1 MNKKVIFV
9 VIFLALATFG
19 FSFLTGR
26 LSLPGS
32 MGQKVMIEDDWS
44 RSGSSYGSDSVLP
57 SMPAVMEEPVYD
69 SGYGDEYG
77 GTKMATDY
85 RGIYPEAYPRYIR
98 HSNALDVNERVY
110 IKSSYH
116 QVVVEDVRTYSAQM
130 KDYILSINGR
140 ILDTSINSIDRY
152 KTGYLNVKVPVER
165 FDEAVNQVASGTNKV
180 VSEQVSSEDVTG
192 SIVAQDEEMVR
203 LQEEIS
209 LKEVEL
215 ESATANTAE
224 WRRINTQLQNLMK
237 QLDRIASSS
246 ENYQEEVS
254 YSTININFADS
265 ERYFT
270 GTYGGH
276 YQPDIRDIAYKAW
289 WSVRDNFSFVLT
301 AAVWI
306 AVYGVFWAPVV
317 LLIMWLK
324 RRKSANKV
332 G

>member
-9 VIFLALATFG
+9 VALLALATFG

-26 LSLPGS
+26 LSLPGK

-44 RSGSSYGSDSVLP
+44 KSGSSYGSDSVLP
-57 SMPAVMEEPVYD
+57 SMPSVMEEPAYD
-69 SGYGDEYG
+69 GGYG

-85 RGIYPEAYPRYIR
+85 MGIYPEPYPRYIT
-98 HSNALDVNERVY
+98 NTDALNVNERVY

-116 QVVVEDVRTYSAQM
+116 QVVVNDVNTYSAQM

-140 ILDTSINSIDRY
+140 ILSTSLNAMDRY

-165 FDEAVNQVASGTNKV
+165 FDEAVNQVASGTKKV

-192 SIVAQDEEMVR
+192 SIVAQDEEIVR
-203 LQEEIS
+203 LQGEIS
-209 LKEVEL
+209 LKEAEL
-215 ESATANTAE
+215 EDATANTAE

-237 QLDRIASSS
+237 QLDRATSSS

-254 YSTININFADS
+254 YSTINITFADS
-265 ERYFT
+265 ERYFS
-270 GTYGGH
+270 GSYGGH